1 MSNLFIYALSSREP
15 FDTLGSAPALT
26 SWHPHLLMTCAA
38 DVSVE
43 SFRFASSE
51 SLANVMK
58 SCSGPLIQW
67 RPAEGP
73 AVSSCLRLSAAGTRS
88 RVALTKGFRRFS
100 NEYYIYTYILL
111 YYTYLYRQ
119 RGRARL
125 PRCGS

>member
-1 MSNLFIYALSSREP
+1 
-15 FDTLGSAPALT
+15 
-26 SWHPHLLMTCAA
+26 MTCAA

-100 NEYYIYTYILL
+100 NEYYIYIPIY
-111 YYTYLYRQ
+111 YYTIHIYI
-119 RGRARL
+119 GREGEQSCQDVEASEQSD
-125 PRCGS
+125 GGI

>member
-1 MSNLFIYALSSREP
+1 
-15 FDTLGSAPALT
+15 
-26 SWHPHLLMTCAA
+26 MTCAA

-88 RVALTKGFRRFS
+88 RVALTKGFRRFF
-100 NEYYIYTYILL
+100 ERVLYIPIY
-111 YYTYLYRQ
+111 YYTIHIYI
-119 RGRARL
+119 GREGEQGCQDVEASEQSD
-125 PRCGS
+125 GGI